1 MRNLIIAALVL
12 GILYFAN
19 PDKADHVK
27 AINTRA
33 SEKSG
38 ELIGAIQSIA
48 NAIDP
53 ELEYHN
59 YYLFSAMTRR
69 DKVVSVGLLK
79 MVFPAKE

>member
-59 YYLFSAMTRR
+59 YHLFSAMTRR